1 MAVRLRHCCCGC
13 SLKEGTIVI
22 AVIFLMLSIGA
33 LTCGAYYG
41 VRFATHYQQEKR
53 SWYTRPEVTLPIT
66 AVEFVL
72 SVTELVTSSL
82 LLRGVVKYDR
92 RLVMPWLVDNAIMC
106 GLLFLIVVGGA
117 ISCVIVTASQLKDA
131 LTTLTC
137 GFLIL
142 VPGAFVV
149 GAYIYLLLV
158 VYSFYCLL
166 PMLSSER
173 IAILLDRFKNP
184 YLRHEDERD
193 HITTE
198 NWGNVTATAR
208 FSGY

>member
-1 MAVRLRHCCCGC
+1 
-13 SLKEGTIVI
+13 
-22 AVIFLMLSIGA
+22 
-33 LTCGAYYG
+33 
-41 VRFATHYQQEKR
+41 
-53 SWYTRPEVTLPIT
+53 
-66 AVEFVL
+66 
-72 SVTELVTSSL
+72 
-82 LLRGVVKYDR
+82 
-92 RLVMPWLVDNAIMC
+92 MPWLVDNAIMC

-117 ISCVIVTASQLKDA
+117 ISCVILTASQLKDD
-131 LTTLTC
+131 LTTLTY

-142 VPGAFVV
+142 VPGCFVV

-184 YLRHEDERD
+184 YFRHENESD
-193 HITTE
+193 HTTTE
-198 NWGNVTATAR
+198 NWGNITATHR